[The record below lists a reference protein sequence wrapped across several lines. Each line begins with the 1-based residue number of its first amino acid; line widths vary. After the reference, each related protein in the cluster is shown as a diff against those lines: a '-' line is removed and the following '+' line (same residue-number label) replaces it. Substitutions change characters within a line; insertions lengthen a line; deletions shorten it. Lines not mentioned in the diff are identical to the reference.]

1 MQVSDRFYIKRLNEF
16 SINALTTYFSNGNKI
31 VTDSS
36 ADRNPN
42 VSEAI
47 KLEKDYIRGG
57 KSLLKLHKYD
67 PRIKYTFM
75 DATTAS
81 KCPNC
86 GADVDPHSHCCPY
99 CGSTYNMDY
108 ATKDL
113 GTKYHTDLVMNSNTY
128 KYITLLV
135 DVIFSFIISYIYIKT
150 TGRTFYAWDFGKVLV
165 GTALLSLIFYY
176 FFYYLDSVMVLLPIK
191 IYKQRINDLQTKFWE
206 DNGDKINKQ
215 TFFTNL
221 NYELQKFYFERPE
234 NRAIVDF
241 DFVDYTTIKLL
252 DDKRVSIDLLLR
264 EIYYTDSKLKVRQVS
279 KTVVMER
286 AEREY
291 HLEVGKVYL
300 KCKNCGATVDP
311 FAQECP
317 HCGTRQN
324 YLQEWYMGS

>member
-1 MQVSDRFYIKRLNEF
+1 MQLSDRFYTKRLNEF
-16 SINALTTYFSNGNKI
+16 GIRALTTYFSNGSNI
-31 VTDSS
+31 VTDS
-36 ADRNPN
+36 AAGENPD
-42 VSEAI
+42 VCDAI
-47 KLEKDYIRGG
+47 KIEKDYRRGG
-57 KSLLKLHKYD
+57 QSMLKLHKFD

-86 GADVDPHSHCCPY
+86 GADIDAHSHCCPY

-108 ATKDL
+108 TTKDL

-128 KYITLLV
+128 KYITLAV
-135 DVIFSFIISYIYIKT
+135 DIIFSFIISYIYIKT

-176 FFYYLDSVMVLLPIK
+176 LFYYIDSVMVLLPIK
-191 IYKQRINDLQTKFWE
+191 IYKQRINNQQTEFWAA
-206 DNGDKINKQ
+206 NGNKISKP

-241 DFVDYTTIKLL
+241 DFVDYTTIKLNGEN
-252 DDKRVSIDLLLR
+252 RVSIDLLLR
-264 EIYYTDSKLKVRQVS
+264 EVYYTDGKLKVRQVS
-279 KTVVMER
+279 KNVVLER
-286 AEREY
+286 ADRDY
-291 HLEVGKVYL
+291 KLETGKVYL

-324 YLQEWYMGS
+324 YLQEWYMV